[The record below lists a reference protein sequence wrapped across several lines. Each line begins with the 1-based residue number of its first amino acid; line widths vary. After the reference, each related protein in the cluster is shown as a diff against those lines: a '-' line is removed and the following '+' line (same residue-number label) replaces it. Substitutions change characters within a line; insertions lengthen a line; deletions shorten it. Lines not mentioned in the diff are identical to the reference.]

1 MKRFKSSEQAQHF
14 LSVFESI
21 NAPFRLRR
29 HLLSA
34 ARYRLL
40 LNRSVHLWNRT
51 VLAAHLLHS
60 SRSEAYLLRLNIG
73 PLS

>member
-1 MKRFKSSEQAQHF
+1 MKRFQSPEQTQHF

-29 HLLSA
+29 HLLLA
-34 ARYRLL
+34 TRYWLL
-40 LNRSVHLWNRT
+40 LKQVFHLWDKT
-51 VLAAHLLHS
+51 VSMA
-60 SRSEAYLLRLNIG
+60 